1 MISEVQS
8 IVGFSITRSFCKRTF
23 IVQQLHLRIF
33 KAHVPVQG
41 INQVTKTTRYAASL
55 EIKSRFSNLETKIEC
70 TVLPKITGIIPV
82 TFVDSSDWVI
92 PEGLMLADEHFSE
105 PNTIVILLG
114 ADVFFE
120 VLHHDETRPGYYSV
134 LQDTELGWIIAGNIP
149 LSVPEEVP
157 RKSFFTSIITT

>member
-1 MISEVQS
+1 MREFES
-8 IVGFSITRSFCKRTF
+8 
-23 IVQQLHLRIF
+23 
-33 KAHVPVQG
+33 HVPVQDFNEVANA
-41 INQVTKTTRYAASL
+41 IHLSTSL
-55 EIKSRFSNLETKIEC
+55 EVKSRFNSWE
-70 TVLPKITGIIPV
+70 PKIDCAILPMIKGMIRATCI
-82 TFVDSSDWVI
+82 DCNDWGI
-92 PEGLMLADEHFSE
+92 PEGLMSVDEKS
-105 PNTIVILLG
+105 NKRNSIVILLG